1 MSTDPVQSP
10 TYSPF
15 MWVLFAKS
23 IQTNL
28 PAGLAQSK
36 EEDETPVFYFFMK
49 RKKLQGCSQGSCKES
64 ASECCL

>member
-10 TYSPF
+10 TYSPL

-36 EEDETPVFYFFMK
+36 EEDEAPVFYF
-49 RKKLQGCSQGSCKES
+49 L
-64 ASECCL
+64 